1 MVDDSGK
8 IWYTFGEKCGAPAGG
23 IRKEC
28 KQDMLIQN
36 GRIHDG
42 LGSVTTADLR
52 LSQGLIQEIGQSLTP
67 ADGEEVFNAAGME
80 ILPGF
85 VQAISNW
92 GVNGGIQEIRPS
104 SNDNDEKSSPITPE
118 LDGFYAF
125 NGRAATAQ
133 QLGAFGLTACGVAPT
148 DNNLFGGTI
157 AAFTIEGLNPYK
169 MCLKRDIG
177 MMSSVHPNLK
187 KTYGTRPAAPQ
198 TRMWIFANFA
208 DQLRKAADYK
218 KEDDKPADEKLIALK
233 RVTEGELPLFISCD
247 SLVAIQR
254 VQEILSDFPKVKP
267 VLVNGYGL
275 TGREAWILEN
285 RIPVIVRTPT
295 SPMDTEALELDL
307 GAVAR
312 LMQAGVPV
320 ALSGSCGNSLNARED
335 LLWNSAEMMKVLHD
349 SEAVLKMVTSIP
361 AAILGIDQLTGSLR
375 PGLRADLVIWN
386 GNPMQTYQAHIVR
399 TYLGGQ
405 VIYQEGDEMK
415 CM

>member
-1 MVDDSGK
+1 MIDDSGK
-8 IWYTFGEKCGAPAGG
+8 IWYTFGEKYGAPAGG

-52 LSQGLIQEIGQSLTP
+52 ISQGLIQEIGQSLTP

-335 LLWNSAEMMKVLHD
+335 LL
-349 SEAVLKMVTSIP
+349 
-361 AAILGIDQLTGSLR
+361 
-375 PGLRADLVIWN
+375 
-386 GNPMQTYQAHIVR
+386 
-399 TYLGGQ
+399 
-405 VIYQEGDEMK
+405 
-415 CM
+415 